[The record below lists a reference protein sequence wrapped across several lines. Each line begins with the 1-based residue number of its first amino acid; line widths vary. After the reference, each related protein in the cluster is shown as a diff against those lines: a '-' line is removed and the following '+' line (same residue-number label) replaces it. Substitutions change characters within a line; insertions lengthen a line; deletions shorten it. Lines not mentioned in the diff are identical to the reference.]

1 MQTTEALILEY
12 GRTQAGTL
20 QARHCRK
27 RIRSRSRKGDK
38 VAHAFLHHDFTFPLT
53 RHGGRSVKN
62 IRRVLIE
69 WLRSK
74 KPTGENERE

>member
-27 RIRSRSRKGDK
+27 RIRNRSRKGDK
-38 VAHAFLHHDFTFPLT
+38 LAHAFLHHDFTFAVS
-53 RHGGRSVKN
+53 RYGERSVEN
-62 IRRVLIE
+62 IRQVLTK
-69 WLRSK
+69 WLSFK
-74 KPTGENERE
+74 KSTGEDERE